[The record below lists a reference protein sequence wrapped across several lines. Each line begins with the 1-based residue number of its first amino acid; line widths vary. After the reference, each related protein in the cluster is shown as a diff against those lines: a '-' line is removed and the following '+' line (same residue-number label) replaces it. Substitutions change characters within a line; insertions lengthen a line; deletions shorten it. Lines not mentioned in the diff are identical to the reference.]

1 MPRSVFYTAGFSF
14 FLAYSSGIRIVQI
27 FSGQNVG
34 IWTTVPGEHMRIGVA
49 CNVLGRSGGMEQYA
63 LDVIEALI
71 SLGHTPVVF
80 TMAADATLPFFNR
93 IEIHVCLRIR
103 WLPNKLN
110 VVRFNRWLR
119 EIRKTVPVE
128 FLFACCIAATAEVA
142 ACGGNHVGYLKAM
155 GKTPRFFD
163 RWIIGLER
171 DMYRNARFIAA
182 HSRLMFDELGRYYQI
197 PAECMKV
204 MYIPQTLRESTEEV
218 GKQELRKRFD
228 LPQDRTLFLF
238 PSSSHR
244 RKGFDLL
251 REYFEHSDGPE
262 TLVVVGKP
270 LRGTYRN
277 IIYAGYCTDMPA
289 MYRAVDYT
297 VMASIYE
304 PFGLVPVE
312 SVWNGTPVIVSD
324 NMGCCEVLDEQVMM
338 KFPQG
343 DLQALADIMAG
354 GSIR

>member
-1 MPRSVFYTAGFSF
+1 
-14 FLAYSSGIRIVQI
+14 
-27 FSGQNVG
+27 
-34 IWTTVPGEHMRIGVA
+34 MRIGVA

-63 LDVIEALI
+63 LDVIETLI

-80 TMAADATLPFFNR
+80 TMAADETLSFFNR
-93 IEIHVCLRIR
+93 LEVHVCPRNR

-110 VVRFNRWLR
+110 VVRFNHWLR
-119 EIRKTVPVE
+119 RIRKTVPVE

-142 ACGGNHVGYLKAM
+142 ACGGNHVGYL
-155 GKTPRFFD
+155 
-163 RWIIGLER
+163 
-171 DMYRNARFIAA
+171 
-182 HSRLMFDELGRYYQI
+182 
-197 PAECMKV
+197 
-204 MYIPQTLRESTEEV
+204 PQTFREAAEGI
-218 GKQELRKRFD
+218 GKQELRRRFN

-238 PSSSHR
+238 ASSSHK

-251 REYFEHSDGPE
+251 REYFEHADGTE

-270 LRGTYRN
+270 FKGACRN
-277 IIYAGYCTDMPA
+277 IIYAGYCSDMPA

-343 DLQALADIMAG
+343 DLQAFADIMAG
-354 GSIR
+354 LRKHPVRLDGPGIAHVDSGVRGSLADQISFLIRKMQEN